1 MLRVTQA
8 ELSRYRREVDAQ
20 AEKAREYFRAAIA
33 EFYRRYPDATTEDTR
48 VFVLDLMGSALP
60 NFTDLTATLACDLF
74 DELAEEVGFE
84 GERARLYETT
94 DWQMVDRKVHYLAEF
109 LNEGDKERFKREVS
123 DLTHYYCKRAA
134 YDNMVANCRGQRVKW
149 ARVPTGLETCAFCFM
164 LASRGF
170 AYLSEKSAAEG
181 HHGYHDNC
189 DCVVVPGFEGP
200 DGNPRVKIDGYDP
213 EVMYRNWLS
222 CAKTVG
228 IDKHA
233 DPMDG
238 VWTDDE
244 RRAVRREVATR
255 DWHWLY
261 TGEAP
266 KVDYRRCPRSEFG
279 GLRGK
284 SASFDP
290 DEYDEANVID
300 TGVNEWRDMFAH
312 DALSW
317 NGFRVT
323 ARESKALGPDGV
335 VIDGVTTPD
344 IEIDGVIWEI
354 KSVRNGS
361 HKPKN
366 ELSFIEQAIRDARKN
381 FRNPYNP
388 ETKEGMG
395 DKRSETRVVIST
407 RYRSISA
414 RMEDIEGEFARRADR
429 YKVSV
434 IWIDSEGVVR
444 RYGHK

>member
-20 AEKAREYFRAAIA
+20 ADKARDYFRRAIA
-33 EFYRRYPDATTEDTR
+33 EFMRRYPDATTEDTR

-94 DWQMVDRKVHYLAEF
+94 DWQMVDRKVHYLAGF
-109 LNEGDKERFKREVS
+109 LNEGDRERFKREVS

-200 DGNPRVKIDGYDP
+200 DGNPRVKVDGYDP
-213 EVMYRNWLS
+213 EAMYRNWLS

-233 DPMDG
+233 DPMSG

-266 KVDYRRCPRSEFG
+266 KWGRDWPAKPSGSEQNTAEHLAKHGYASLFRPTRSKEKKTTSDVYFVSGDSKVPWEFKRPSG
-279 GLRGK
+279 NGK
-284 SASFDP
+284 STVGNQF
-290 DEYDEANVID
+290 DEAAGQSKNLVLD
-300 TGVNEWRDMFAH
+300 ARD
-312 DALSW
+312 
-317 NGFRVT
+317 
-323 ARESKALGPDGV
+323 LGPYWTESQLLKEV
-335 VIDGVTTPD
+335 VQ
-344 IEIDGVIWEI
+344 
-354 KSVRNGS
+354 KLN
-361 HKPKN
+361 
-366 ELSFIEQAIRDARKN
+366 
-381 FRNPYNP
+381 
-388 ETKEGMG
+388 
-395 DKRSETRVVIST
+395 
-407 RYRSISA
+407 
-414 RMEDIEGEFARRADR
+414 RATGF
-429 YKVSV
+429 K
-434 IWIDSEGVVR
+434 VR
-444 RYGHK
+444 RGQHVGERWFYDQVLIIKPDGSVQKIKRG